1 MLYLIFLFRIIISV
15 FHVRKIYSSFIIIT
29 YRFLRSRGKK
39 AYICKTRI
47 RIDWPRIALRK
58 NIYICIY
65 LVRIS
70 VQNWL

>member
-58 NIYICIY
+58 NIYIY
-65 LVRIS
+65 LVRIL
-70 VQNWL
+70 VQN